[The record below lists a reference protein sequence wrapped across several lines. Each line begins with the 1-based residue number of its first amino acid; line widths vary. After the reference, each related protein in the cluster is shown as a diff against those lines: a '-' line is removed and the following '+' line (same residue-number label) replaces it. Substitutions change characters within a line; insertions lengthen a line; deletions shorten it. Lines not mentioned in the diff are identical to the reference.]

1 MQIGNLIIEP
11 WNKHNAI
18 WRIVALLLVAL
29 WAVWGAVIYYESAQL
44 TAKVRA
50 EKEAQQREEERL
62 ERAASYRRA
71 ALQRQA
77 QLSGVQ
83 NAVDAFKR

>member
-11 WNKHNAI
+11 WNKHNAV
-18 WRIVALLLVAL
+18 WRVVALLLVAL

-62 ERAASYRRA
+62 KERPLPPRRSATASAAVRRA
-71 ALQRQA
+71 
-77 QLSGVQ
+77 
-83 NAVDAFKR
+83 KRCGRV

>member
-18 WRIVALLLVAL
+18 WRVIVLLLVAL

-44 TAKVRA
+44 TANVR
-50 EKEAQQREEERL
+50 EQKEEQQREEERL

-77 QLSGVQ
+77 QPSGVQ
-83 NAVDAFKR
+83 NAVDAFNR